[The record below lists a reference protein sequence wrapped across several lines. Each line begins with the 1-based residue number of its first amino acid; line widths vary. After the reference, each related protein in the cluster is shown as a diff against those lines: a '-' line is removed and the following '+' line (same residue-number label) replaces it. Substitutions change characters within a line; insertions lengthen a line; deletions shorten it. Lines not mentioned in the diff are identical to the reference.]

1 MGDRNFGC
9 SREVHWVSL
18 ERGSLPKDTVATE
31 FATELIL
38 GEAMFG
44 QSTTGPETLTEAGSR
59 VYKIEY
65 TGLLNPLDALA
76 TSDKVRRS
84 NASTTV
90 PYARLSAEIQRILRM
105 GGKIV
110 QVVAVSG
117 ASAASGQSN
126 GTAE

>member
-1 MGDRNFGC
+1 
-9 SREVHWVSL
+9 
-18 ERGSLPKDTVATE
+18 
-31 FATELIL
+31 
-38 GEAMFG
+38 MFG
-44 QSTTGPETLTEAGSR
+44 QSTTSPETLTEAGSR

-84 NASTTV
+84 TVSATV
-90 PYARLSAEIQRILRM
+90 PYARLSAEMQRILRM

-110 QVVAVSG
+110 QVAAISG
-117 ASAASGQSN
+117 ASAASAQSN